1 MKSKSLLA
9 IFITGLFAQ
18 GAYAVD
24 TTTAAAIAETNLAVR
39 VDAERQI
46 ASIVHGMQSIK
57 IALQRYYVDKRGW
70 PTSLAVLESSG
81 YLKQGLSVRLG
92 VVSGLM
98 SGGSYGLR
106 LTLPSGGGEQAKL
119 AASRMNAALSGNVL
133 TLAVAP
139 PVGLLNEDD
148 YISRTAPKA
157 MAADITFVGTG
168 VKNGNMDAN
177 VIDVANVNIGT
188 DVSVV
193 RDANVAR
200 NIGIAGLLNGVTAI
214 LGGDATTN
222 KVVANSGLMVT
233 KDTVLNGATYSN
245 NTLHSVGGAT
255 FQGATTANQAASF
268 NTANFK
274 SALTVEG
281 AISLNQAVTSQ
292 GVIANGQIKAL
303 GEITGTN
310 MTFASADVTNGVDAG
325 SLLVQG
331 NAEVKGS
338 FRTRD
343 LTVNRVQAV
352 NGTFTGALNI
362 AGLTATQ
369 AVRSNNGYYVGAGNI
384 LVADKDGGLYERGMA
399 LDTLYLGIADKAADT
414 DKLDGLDSTQFARRD
429 LANTFTQLAQFNGRA
444 DINNGLYAGG
454 NLVLSTSGATLYEGG
469 VALASKYLAID
480 GKAADTALLDGLD
493 SSQFGRRDAA
503 NTWTAGNQFNAGIN
517 VLSGLKAGGTLIA
530 DGSQLYE
537 GGTGLANKYLG
548 KTATAANTQLL
559 DGIDSSAFG
568 KVGANNVFTGA
579 NTFNQ
584 NIVVRGSG
592 LMTAVNNSTSA
603 VTNLEGKTSSAE
615 SRVNNLLYFK
625 SRCHVHNMDPG
636 CNIYMKPPAP
646 VNNTKF
652 IYSKRVYQQGTY
664 TMTLGYTLQCQYRP
678 SSSWPSIPYYN
689 VANAYTGYGYPDP
702 ALLGEAC
709 AIGDSK
715 HMGAYSNQLSTINGT
730 PPTASGTCYVSVF
743 EYQCVI
749 K

>member
-1 MKSKSLLA
+1 M
-9 IFITGLFAQ
+9 
-18 GAYAVD
+18 
-24 TTTAAAIAETNLAVR
+24 
-39 VDAERQI
+39 
-46 ASIVHGMQSIK
+46 
-57 IALQRYYVDKRGW
+57 
-70 PTSLAVLESSG
+70 
-81 YLKQGLSVRLG
+81 
-92 VVSGLM
+92 
-98 SGGSYGLR
+98 
-106 LTLPSGGGEQAKL
+106 
-119 AASRMNAALSGNVL
+119 
-133 TLAVAP
+133 
-139 PVGLLNEDD
+139 
-148 YISRTAPKA
+148 
-157 MAADITFVGTG
+157 
-168 VKNGNMDAN
+168 
-177 VIDVANVNIGT
+177 
-188 DVSVV
+188 
-193 RDANVAR
+193 
-200 NIGIAGLLNGVTAI
+200 
-214 LGGDATTN
+214 
-222 KVVANSGLMVT
+222 
-233 KDTVLNGATYSN
+233 
-245 NTLHSVGGAT
+245 
-255 FQGATTANQAASF
+255 
-268 NTANFK
+268 
-274 SALTVEG
+274 
-281 AISLNQAVTSQ
+281 
-292 GVIANGQIKAL
+292 
-303 GEITGTN
+303 
-310 MTFASADVTNGVDAG
+310 
-325 SLLVQG
+325 
-331 NAEVKGS
+331 
-338 FRTRD
+338 
-343 LTVNRVQAV
+343 
-352 NGTFTGALNI
+352 
-362 AGLTATQ
+362 
-369 AVRSNNGYYVGAGNI
+369 
-384 LVADKDGGLYERGMA
+384 
-399 LDTLYLGIADKAADT
+399 
-414 DKLDGLDSTQFARRD
+414 
-429 LANTFTQLAQFNGRA
+429 
-444 DINNGLYAGG
+444 
-454 NLVLSTSGATLYEGG
+454 LSTSGATLYEGG